1 MDLVTLN
8 KNLLMKTSTAIGIA
22 FVATVIVVASI
33 LFEAWLL
40 GLILSWFGVTLS
52 FWQNFAIIILANL
65 IFKNSGG
72 SSK

>member
-1 MDLVTLN
+1 MRDSAT
-8 KNLLMKTSTAIGIA
+8 IA
-22 FVATVIVVASI
+22 AVFVVIVLATVGI

-40 GLILSWFGVTLS
+40 GVILSWFGVSLT
-52 FWQNFAIIILANL
+52 FWQNLAMIVLANL

>member
-1 MDLVTLN
+1 
-8 KNLLMKTSTAIGIA
+8 MKTTIDIPTAIGVIA
-22 FVATVIVVASI
+22 GAVVIVTASI

-40 GLILSWFGVTLS
+40 GLILSWFNVSLT
-52 FWQNFAIIILANL
+52 FWQNLAIIILANL